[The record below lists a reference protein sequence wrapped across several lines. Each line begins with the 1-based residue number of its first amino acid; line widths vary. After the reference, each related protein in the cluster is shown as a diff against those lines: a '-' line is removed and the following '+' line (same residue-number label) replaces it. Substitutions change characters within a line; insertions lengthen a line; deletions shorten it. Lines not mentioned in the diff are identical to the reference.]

1 MAEIDPSDSSVRRR
15 PLRLL
20 HMSDLH
26 ISSDVYADEAFR
38 GFEAGLK
45 LGMENGADVALIAGD
60 LFDNGRIKQSLMDQV
75 WDILGDVGMPV
86 VVLPGNHDTVLTD
99 GARLGITPRD
109 VTVMQ
114 EPEGEIVLLKE
125 HGLSVWGKPVYD
137 HHPGFRPMAGVPH
150 RSDDHWYVGMAHG
163 LYMDT
168 PDPFRASPI
177 SPAEIAMAPCDY
189 VALGHVHVF
198 RDVSQNGVPAYYS
211 GAPSGSQTKT
221 VAIVDLDP
229 VSGVSVSPLEI
240 VLD

>member
-1 MAEIDPSDSSVRRR
+1 MADFDPSIKRS
-15 PLRLL
+15 PLKLL

-45 LGMENGADVALIAGD
+45 LGVENGADVALIAGD
-60 LFDNGRIKQSLMDQV
+60 LFDNGRVKQPLMDRV
-75 WDILGDVGMPV
+75 WDMLGDVGVPV
-86 VVLPGNHDTVLTD
+86 VVLPGNHDTVLVD
-99 GARLGITPRD
+99 GVRLGKTPPD

-114 EPEGEIVLLKE
+114 EPEGEMALLE
-125 HGLSVWGKPVYD
+125 EQGLAVWGKPVYD
-137 HHPGFRPMAGVPH
+137 HHPGFRPMAGVPS
-150 RSDDHWYVGMAHG
+150 RSDDHWYVSMAHG
-163 LYMDT
+163 LYMDP
-168 PDPFRASPI
+168 PDPMRASPI
-177 SPAEIAMAPCDY
+177 SPTEIGQAPCDY

-211 GAPSGSQTKT
+211 GAPSGAQTKT

-240 VLD
+240 VLK

>member
-1 MAEIDPSDSSVRRR
+1 MCIRDS
-15 PLRLL
+15 
-20 HMSDLH
+20 
-26 ISSDVYADEAFR
+26 
-38 GFEAGLK
+38 
-45 LGMENGADVALIAGD
+45 
-60 LFDNGRIKQSLMDQV
+60 
-75 WDILGDVGMPV
+75 
-86 VVLPGNHDTVLTD
+86 
-99 GARLGITPRD
+99 
-109 VTVMQ
+109 
-114 EPEGEIVLLKE
+114 
-125 HGLSVWGKPVYD
+125 
-137 HHPGFRPMAGVPH
+137 
-150 RSDDHWYVGMAHG
+150 G

-177 SPAEIAMAPCDY
+177 SPDEIAMAPCDY